1 MLSSVLPR
9 SLGAVEVKWAA
20 WPQAC
25 GNWGRTQPPPCHG
38 SPLWAGMAGLMGCSP
53 ESGLQT
59 DKILTLGLIEKKMH
73 YVTVVNLITISAW
86 HPDSLSCFRAKLLS
100 RSSLSRDHMDTQT
113 WPRPVLFWIW
123 RWSALLVYASVP
135 RIWEVQAE
143 DELSSA
149 PALHLGSSTAWACW
163 DGSCSDSEE
172 NRKALK
178 TMANLSGQL
187 KGQRAPDLLLGSQ
200 TTSSIA

>member
-1 MLSSVLPR
+1 MGCLATGLWELGKEAAPTMPR
-9 SLGAVEVKWAA
+9 FTLVGWD
-20 WPQAC
+20 
-25 GNWGRTQPPPCHG
+25 GRTD
-38 SPLWAGMAGLMGCSP
+38 GL
-53 ESGLQT
+53 T
-59 DKILTLGLIEKKMH
+59 DRQNPNFGFNREKMH

-100 RSSLSRDHMDTQT
+100 RSSLSRDHRDTQT
-113 WPRPVLFWIW
+113 WTRPVLFWIW
-123 RWSALLVYASVP
+123 RWSALLVYTSVP

-172 NRKALK
+172 TGKALK

-187 KGQRAPDLLLGSQ
+187 KGQRAPDLHLGSQ

>member
-1 MLSSVLPR
+1 
-9 SLGAVEVKWAA
+9 
-20 WPQAC
+20 
-25 GNWGRTQPPPCHG
+25 
-38 SPLWAGMAGLMGCSP
+38 
-53 ESGLQT
+53 
-59 DKILTLGLIEKKMH
+59 MH

-100 RSSLSRDHMDTQT
+100 RSSLSRDHRDTQT
-113 WPRPVLFWIW
+113 WTRPVLFWIW
-123 RWSALLVYASVP
+123 RWSALLVYTSVP